1 MSPKLPVAATAAL
14 AFAGVLLCA
23 PASAQ
28 SQVDVLKVRAK
39 GDIRSTDPGMNRD
52 SPTDAVMAHVVEGLV
67 AYREDATVVPMLAE
81 SVQVSPDG
89 RVYTFR
95 LRKGVRFHNGA
106 PLTADDVLYSW
117 QRYMQPANNWRCLP
131 EFDGRGASKVMKL
144 QAKDAHTVV
153 FTLEQPT
160 TLFLATLARTDCG
173 MAAIY
178 HRDSIDAAGKWKA
191 PIGTGPFKLGEWKRG
206 QYLELIRNEAYA
218 ALPGKPDGL
227 AGNKTAEV
235 GRIRYVIIP
244 DSSAAKAALLSGN
257 IDLDYD
263 VLTENIAELKTRKE
277 LILESA
283 PSMDK
288 QAILFQTRNSLLK
301 DPRLRRAIALS
312 LDVPELVSA
321 VTTDTAQ
328 ASRSILSVASGF
340 HKAAQAAVPKRDL
353 VQARRLLAAAGYR
366 GQPIKLLTTKRFDS
380 LYGIAVMAQAMA
392 QEAGIRLEIEVLE
405 WATLLDRYNK
415 GDYQAMAFA
424 FSARLDPALA
434 FEMIAGDKDKQP
446 RKVWDAPDAL
456 DQVARLSHVTD
467 ARAYQALL
475 DQLEAGLRDQVPA
488 VFLYSSVTTSA
499 ARKNVKGY
507 RSWVFGEAR
516 LWGVSVTKP

>member
-1 MSPKLPVAATAAL
+1 
-14 AFAGVLLCA
+14 
-23 PASAQ
+23 
-28 SQVDVLKVRAK
+28 
-39 GDIRSTDPGMNRD
+39 
-52 SPTDAVMAHVVEGLV
+52 
-67 AYREDATVVPMLAE
+67 
-81 SVQVSPDG
+81 
-89 RVYTFR
+89 
-95 LRKGVRFHNGA
+95 
-106 PLTADDVLYSW
+106 
-117 QRYMQPANNWRCLP
+117 
-131 EFDGRGASKVMKL
+131 
-144 QAKDAHTVV
+144 
-153 FTLEQPT
+153 
-160 TLFLATLARTDCG
+160 
-173 MAAIY
+173 
-178 HRDSIDAAGKWKA
+178 
-191 PIGTGPFKLGEWKRG
+191 
-206 QYLELIRNEAYA
+206 
-218 ALPGKPDGL
+218 
-227 AGNKTAEV
+227 NKTAEV

-301 DPRLRRAIALS
+301 DPRMRRAIALS

-328 ASRSILSVASGF
+328 ASRSILSVASGL

-456 DQVARLSHVTD
+456 DQVARLSRVTD
-467 ARAYQALL
+467 AQAYQALL